1 MKERWR
7 VKIKYLDI
15 WISFDFDNFLAAS
28 GFARDALV
36 HTEMFIQVELER
48 KAIDLEKKENLSFSK
63 MLEEDGGVLHENN
76 ID

>member
-15 WISFDFDNFLAAS
+15 WISFDFDNFEVAS
-28 GFARDALV
+28 CFAREALV
-36 HTEMFIQVELER
+36 HAEMFIQVELER
-48 KAIDLEKKENLSFSK
+48 KSIDLEKKDDLSFAK
-63 MLEEDGGVLHENN
+63 MLEEDVGVLHEND